1 MIDNRSFLN
10 HALIRIN
17 DDWNF
22 QKIQYSLS
30 HIGLFTMK
38 KTFNSNKSEIV
49 KNTAYI
55 TRQTNATVLD
65 KTNLDASNI
74 QQRTQR
80 LANKLITVQASPSEF
95 TCTNHSEWC
104 PLDDALTRAFI
115 IHGIPK
121 HTKISKVLD
130 PMLFE
135 TAIEP

>member
-74 QQRTQR
+74 Q
-80 LANKLITVQASPSEF
+80 
-95 TCTNHSEWC
+95 
-104 PLDDALTRAFI
+104 
-115 IHGIPK
+115 
-121 HTKISKVLD
+121 
-130 PMLFE
+130 
-135 TAIEP
+135 